1 MSEIITLNLDELLQ
15 NAQKRINETLQSE
28 AKVIE
33 DEIKKLK
40 DTFTTVKISVKA
52 ELKSEKTLG
61 GIYKKWEYIIVE
73 LHNGLKW
80 AELPLGVSPYAVE
93 FTLKILR
100 EHKWID
106 VVISG
111 GQDSILIGA
120 YRSGLISLLAYA
132 HQ

>member
-1 MSEIITLNLDELLQ
+1 MSENITLNLDELLQ
-15 NAQKRINETLQSE
+15 NAQKQINEMLQSE

-40 DTFTTVKISVKA
+40 DSFTTVKVSVKA
-52 ELKSEKTLG
+52 KLKSEKTLV

-73 LHNGLKW
+73 LHNSLEW
-80 AELPLGVSPYAVE
+80 AELPHGVSPYAIE

-111 GQDSILIGA
+111 EQGSILVGA
-120 YRSGLISLLAYA
+120 YRSDLISLLAYA